1 MKKILLFV
9 TAAFAVV
16 AILFIS
22 FGRRAT
28 VPARIAETSV
38 GNNSDITTDTG
49 ESTSV
54 NTPDIDLTSMS
65 STMVYSNV
73 SRMMISP
80 EDYEGRIIKMRG
92 SFNTYYGYE
101 TGIYYP
107 AVIIADA
114 AACCSQGLEFVLDG
128 EPAYPSGYPE
138 LMQEITVIGRFE
150 VYYEG
155 AEKYCH
161 LVSARIL

>member
-1 MKKILLFV
+1 MRKILLFV

-28 VPARIAETSV
+28 VPACR
-38 GNNSDITTDTG
+38 
-49 ESTSV
+49 
-54 NTPDIDLTSMS
+54 
-65 STMVYSNV
+65 
-73 SRMMISP
+73 
-80 EDYEGRIIKMRG
+80 
-92 SFNTYYGYE
+92 
-101 TGIYYP
+101 
-107 AVIIADA
+107 
-114 AACCSQGLEFVLDG
+114 SQGPEFVLDG

-155 AEKYCH
+155 AEKYCR